1 MSSRDGR
8 DPSTVRPCTPM
19 SQNDTEAEQYETKV
33 PARMDRLPW
42 SRFHW
47 LVILALGATWLL
59 DGLEIGLVGAIGPML
74 TDKSTLG
81 LTSAQVGYTAS
92 IYLVGEV
99 CGALLF
105 GWLTDRYGRQK
116 MFFTTMGLYLA
127 GVALTGLSIGFY
139 TFATFRFLAGLGIGG
154 EYSAVYSA
162 IDELIP
168 AEYRGHADLA
178 ISGTY
183 WVGAAA
189 ASVLTLFFL
198 NSNVVTTGANWRY
211 IFLFGAALALFVLV
225 LRRYVPESPRWLMV
239 HDRPEEAKEVVE
251 NVEERVKESEDE
263 YLKEPDDDESMTIQA
278 IGRVPLRRIL
288 ETVFVDNFQR
298 AVLCCVLFITQAFLY
313 NAIYFTYGL
322 ILHQFYNVPKPDTAY
337 YGIAF
342 AAANF
347 IGAIA
352 LGRFFDT
359 VGRRPMIS
367 GTYSISGILLAIT
380 GYLFLNNMLTAL
392 TQTLLWCAVFFFATA
407 AASAAYLTVSE
418 IFPMEVRA
426 QAIAVFFAIGQAA
439 GGVVAPAL
447 FGNLIGSGKAINVF
461 YGYCIAA
468 GLMLIGAIVE
478 WYWGIDAAQKSLE
491 EVSTPIS
498 TFVSESDESDSRPSA
513 EGVDD

>member
-1 MSSRDGR
+1 MSKKYTG
-8 DPSTVRPCTPM
+8 
-19 SQNDTEAEQYETKV
+19 AESYETKI

-42 SRFHW
+42 SRIHW
-47 LVILALGATWLL
+47 LIILALGATWLL

-74 TDKSTLG
+74 TNKSTLG
-81 LTSAQVGYTAS
+81 LTSAQVGYAAS
-92 IYLVGEV
+92 IYLIGEV
-99 CGALLF
+99 TGALVF

-116 MFFTTMGLYLA
+116 LFFVTMGIYLC

-139 TFATFRFLAGLGIGG
+139 TFAIFRFIAGLGIGG

-168 AEYRGHADLA
+168 ADYRGHADLA
-178 ISGTY
+178 ISGSY
-183 WVGAAA
+183 WIGAAA
-189 ASVLTLFFL
+189 ASVITLFVL
-198 NSNVVTTGANWRY
+198 DSSVITTGANWRY
-211 IFLFGAALALFVLV
+211 VFGFGAALALLILV
-225 LRRYVPESPRWLMV
+225 LRRYVPQSPRWLMI
-239 HDRPEEAKEVVE
+239 HGEQGDAEEVVE
-251 NVEERVKESEDE
+251 NIEEKVEETTDE
-263 YLKEPDDDESMTIQA
+263 ELEEPDDDESITIQA
-278 IGRVPLRRIL
+278 IGSISLENLV
-288 ETVFVDNFQR
+288 ETVFMDNFQR

-322 ILHQFYNVPKPDTAY
+322 ILHQFYGVPKPDTAI

-347 IGAIA
+347 IGAIT

-380 GYLFLNNMLTAL
+380 GFLFLNGMLTAL
-392 TQTLLWCAVFFFATA
+392 TQTILWCVVFFFATA

-426 QAIAVFFAIGQAA
+426 QAIAIFFAIGQAA

-478 WYWGIDAAQKSLE
+478 WVWGIDAAQKSLE

-498 TFVSESDESDSRPSA
+498 SFTSGSNRSDSPPSP
-513 EGVDD
+513 ESIDD